1 MGAST
6 SVGDA
11 AVRTERILLD
21 PEELPKRWYN
31 LVPDLSGPLPPP
43 LNPST
48 RAPIGPDDLARVFA
62 KELIRQEV
70 STDRF
75 LDIPEE
81 VREAYML
88 LNRPTPLQRA
98 NHLEAF
104 LKTPARIYFKRE
116 DLSPTGSHKPNTA
129 FAQAYYNAREGVEQ
143 LATETG
149 AGQWGSALALA
160 SAYFGLKCKVFMVRA
175 SYDQKP
181 YRKHI
186 MNLFGADVTSSP
198 SPITGYG
205 RSVLE
210 ARPDHPGSLGIAIS
224 EAMEF
229 TVAHP
234 NTKYALGS
242 VLNHV
247 MIHQSVIGQELVQ
260 QLAQAELVPDHM
272 IGCVGGG
279 SNFAGFA
286 YPMIGEQLRDRVGST
301 EFLAVEPTSVPS
313 MTAGRYDYDFGDTA
327 QMTPLLKMYT
337 LGSSFVPPP
346 IHAGGLR
353 YHGCAPTLSALVD
366 AGTVH
371 PIAIGQEDCFEAGRL
386 FALTEGIIP
395 APESAHAVRA
405 AIDLALE
412 AKRSHT
418 EKTIVF
424 NLSGHGLLDL
434 AGYAEFLEGRF
445 KGGASESTPEPR
457 STHPAAVPAGRSAR
471 AVSNPAG

>member
-1 MGAST
+1 M
-6 SVGDA
+6 
-11 AVRTERILLD
+11 RTERILLD

-31 LVPDLSGPLPPP
+31 LASDLSPSLPPP

-48 RAPIGPDDLARVFA
+48 RAPVGPSDLERIFP

-70 STDRF
+70 SADRF
-75 LDIPEE
+75 IDIPEE

-98 NHLEAF
+98 SHLEAY

-149 AGQWGSALALA
+149 AGQWGSALAFA
-160 SAYFGLKCKVFMVRA
+160 TAHFGLKCKVFMVRA

-181 YRKHI
+181 YRKHV
-186 MNLFGADVTSSP
+186 MNLFGADVVASP
-198 SPITGYG
+198 SSITEYG
-205 RSVLE
+205 RGRLAE
-210 ARPDHPGSLGIAIS
+210 RPDHPGSLGIAIS
-224 EAMEF
+224 EALEF
-229 TVAHP
+229 TVGHP
-234 NTKYALGS
+234 NTKYSLGS

-247 MIHQSVIGQELVQ
+247 LIHQSVIGQEVVQ
-260 QLAQAELVPDHM
+260 QLAQAELVPDYM

-279 SNFAGFA
+279 SNFGGFA
-286 YPMIGEQLRDRVGST
+286 YPMIGERLRQGAGST
-301 EFLAVEPTSVPS
+301 EFIAVEPTLVPS
-313 MTAGRYDYDFGDTA
+313 MTGGRYDYDFGDSA

-366 AGTVH
+366 TGTVRA
-371 PIAIGQEDCFEAGRL
+371 IAVGQQECFEAGRL
-386 FALTEGIIP
+386 LALTEGIIP

-412 AKRSHT
+412 AKRSQE

-434 AGYAEFLEGRF
+434 AGYAEFLEGRLM
-445 KGGASESTPEPR
+445 GMAPQPAPELLSSST
-457 STHPAAVPAGRSAR
+457 
-471 AVSNPAG
+471 AVSEGRPVRAAPNPAG

>member
-1 MGAST
+1 VT
-6 SVGDA
+6 
-11 AVRTERILLD
+11 VRTERILLD

-31 LVPDLSGPLPPP
+31 LVPDLSTPLPPP

-75 LDIPEE
+75 IDIPEE

-98 NHLEAF
+98 NHLESY
-104 LKTPARIYFKRE
+104 LKTPAKIYFKRE

-129 FAQAYYNAREGVEQ
+129 VAQAYYNAREGAEQ

-149 AGQWGSALALA
+149 AGQWGSALAFA
-160 SAYFGLKCKVFMVRA
+160 SAYFGLQCKVFMVRA

-181 YRKHI
+181 YRKHV
-186 MNLFGADVTSSP
+186 MNLYGADVSP
-198 SPITGYG
+198 SPSPLTGYG
-205 RSVLE
+205 RRLLAERS
-210 ARPDHPGSLGIAIS
+210 DHPGSLGIAIS
-224 EAMEF
+224 EAMEY
-229 TVAHP
+229 TLEHP

-247 MIHQSVIGQELVQ
+247 MLHQSVIGLELVQ
-260 QLAQAELVPDHM
+260 QLTQADLVPDYM

-286 YPMIGEQLRDRVGST
+286 YPMIGAQLREQVSST
-301 EFLAVEPTSVPS
+301 EFLAVEPTLVPS
-313 MTAGRYDYDFGDTA
+313 MTEGRYEYDYGDSA

-366 AGTVH
+366 AGTVR
-371 PIAIGQEDCFEAGRL
+371 PIAVGQDDCFEAGRL

-405 AIDLALE
+405 AIDVALE

-418 EKTIVF
+418 AKTIVF

-434 AGYAEFLEGRF
+434 GGYAKFLEEGRQ
-445 KGGASESTPEPR
+445 GEAVESPLRPHPTVATVPIGSPGRASAS
-457 STHPAAVPAGRSAR
+457 PAG
-471 AVSNPAG
+471 